1 MMAGNVF
8 AFWRVVLVL
17 AALFFLLF
25 GVYLLILA
33 YYLEDPF
40 SFVLTFFSS
49 NLIILISAVFLVG
62 AFFRKGALIRKIYG
76 DKEPEET
83 GGQ

>member
-1 MMAGNVF
+1 MTGT
-8 AFWRVVLVL
+8 AFTLWRVVLVL

-33 YYLEDPF
+33 YYLKDPF

-49 NLIILISAVFLVG
+49 NLIILISAVFLIG
-62 AFFRKGALIRKIYG
+62 ALFRKGALMRKILG
-76 DKEPEET
+76 DREPEET
-83 GGQ
+83 GG

>member
-1 MMAGNVF
+1 MMASTVST
-8 AFWRVVLVL
+8 FWRVMLAL

-33 YYLEDPF
+33 YYLKDPF

-49 NLIILISAVFLVG
+49 NLIILISAVFLGG
-62 AFFRKGALIRKIYG
+62 ALFRKGALMRKIYG
-76 DKEPEET
+76 DNEPDGT
-83 GGQ
+83 GG